1 MGSNKP
7 KPAKLSVYAACLIC
21 AFNLLLPADS
31 KGSAYFTIQTTAPEN
46 VENLRSTS
54 GYAPEIVP
62 ETAIADVS
70 PQMLAMV
77 SGNQE
82 QPVGSKTEEQSES
95 PEKTAAPSDSVTS
108 KSQKSYDENKQAS
121 KTPEKSKRVVNA
133 FILWIYGQKD
143 VFELK
148 RALISYAQNFPQF
161 TRKYYILLIEKTY
174 DHPIVPIFIFL
185 ILVFM
190 ANGLVVLLILYLTNK
205 QKNQRERYVSIY
217 RNLYEDILRSYLFGE
232 IEWEKALPKFK
243 KLKNPLNRKILTSV
257 LLNFKENLR
266 GEMDTQIP
274 EIFVRLGLNT
284 DSVQLAESSFYAK
297 KVQGIRE
304 LTNLYPEGAMAII
317 PSYINHPHDLVR
329 TESQVSYIRL
339 NPEKPFEFLK
349 TLTSPFPRWTQL
361 SAFYLLRLHQLPV
374 PAFVDY
380 LDSKQPTV
388 RNFCLRMIVFFQQLE
403 NASQIFKMLESPQEM
418 TRFLAIKAVND
429 LRLFDGKKLIKEM
442 YPAETGK
449 NKIEIIKALEKI
461 GNEEDFDFL
470 ESIIRTG
477 SVTLKT
483 EACRSLY
490 FMNKE
495 GQERLTLL
503 SQNTDLQIDQYLAH
517 ITDPRN

>member
-1 MGSNKP
+1 MVSKNP
-7 KPAKLSVYAACLIC
+7 KPVKLNIYAVSLIC
-21 AFNLLLPADS
+21 AFSLLFAANSSGSQYYADQTAAP
-31 KGSAYFTIQTTAPEN
+31 GNPEDFRSAPGDAEN
-46 VENLRSTS
+46 VKLANEN
-54 GYAPEIVP
+54 
-62 ETAIADVS
+62 IAVS
-70 PQMLAMV
+70 PHLLAMV
-77 SGNQE
+77 SENQE
-82 QPVGSKTEEQSES
+82 QITERKTEQHQTLPEQNEETSETF
-95 PEKTAAPSDSVTS
+95 EKPKKVID
-108 KSQKSYDENKQAS
+108 
-121 KTPEKSKRVVNA
+121 A
-133 FILWIYGQKD
+133 FILWIYGKKELL
-143 VFELK
+143 ELK
-148 RALISYAQNFPQF
+148 RDLISYAPSFPQF
-161 TRKYYILLIEKTY
+161 ARKYYILLIERTY

-185 ILVFM
+185 ILIFM
-190 ANGLVVLLILYLTNK
+190 ANGLIVLLILYLTNK
-205 QKNQRERYVSIY
+205 QKTQRERYINIY

-257 LLNFKENLR
+257 LLTFKENLR

-274 EIFVRLGLNT
+274 EIFVKLGLNT
-284 DSVQLAESSFYAK
+284 DSLQLAESSFYSK

-317 PSYINHPHDLVR
+317 PTYINHPHDLVR

-339 NPEKPFEFLK
+339 NPERPFEFLK

-388 RNFCLRMIVFFQQLE
+388 RNFCLRMIIFFQQLE
-403 NASQIFKMLESPQEM
+403 NASEIFKMLESPLEM

-429 LRLFDGKKLIKEM
+429 LRLFDGKKLIKDM
-442 YPAETGK
+442 YAAETNK

-503 SQNTDLQIDQYLAH
+503 SRDTDLQIEQYLAH

>member
-1 MGSNKP
+1 
-7 KPAKLSVYAACLIC
+7 I
-21 AFNLLLPADS
+21 
-31 KGSAYFTIQTTAPEN
+31 
-46 VENLRSTS
+46 
-54 GYAPEIVP
+54 
-62 ETAIADVS
+62 
-70 PQMLAMV
+70 
-77 SGNQE
+77 
-82 QPVGSKTEEQSES
+82 
-95 PEKTAAPSDSVTS
+95 
-108 KSQKSYDENKQAS
+108 
-121 KTPEKSKRVVNA
+121 
-133 FILWIYGQKD
+133 
-143 VFELK
+143 
-148 RALISYAQNFPQF
+148 
-161 TRKYYILLIEKTY
+161 
-174 DHPIVPIFIFL
+174 
-185 ILVFM
+185 FM
-190 ANGLVVLLILYLTNK
+190 ANGLIVLLILYLTNK
-205 QKNQRERYVSIY
+205 QKTQRERYINIY
-217 RNLYEDILRSYLFGE
+217 RNLYEEILRSYLFGE

-257 LLNFKENLR
+257 LLTFKENLR

-274 EIFVRLGLNT
+274 EIFVKLGLNT
-284 DSVQLAESSFYAK
+284 DSLQLAESSFYSK

-317 PSYINHPHDLVR
+317 PTYINHPHDLVR

-339 NPEKPFEFLK
+339 NPERPFEFLK

-388 RNFCLRMIVFFQQLE
+388 RNFCLRMIIFFQQLE
-403 NASQIFKMLESPQEM
+403 NASEIFKMLESPLEM

-429 LRLFDGKKLIKEM
+429 LRLFDGKKLIKDM
-442 YPAETGK
+442 YAAETNK

-503 SQNTDLQIDQYLAH
+503 SRDTDLQIEQYLAH